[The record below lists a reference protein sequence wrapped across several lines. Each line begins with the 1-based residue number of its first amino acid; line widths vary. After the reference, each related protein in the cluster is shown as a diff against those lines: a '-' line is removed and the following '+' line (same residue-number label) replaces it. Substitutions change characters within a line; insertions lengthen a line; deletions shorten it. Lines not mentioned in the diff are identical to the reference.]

1 MPKSNSSASKYRK
14 EVVLYKEH
22 AAKLHRH
29 LKPNIS
35 SYAKAHNLGYKRLLR
50 AYNNAPTR
58 SDKKPT
64 NCRLNDTQDLALE
77 RYLDAINAIGFG
89 IHHRMIA
96 QQAYA
101 LLQESYIGPDESPP
115 PLGNNWA
122 RRWLQRHQKYRRI
135 KTKPMEVQRMLA
147 QQPDALR
154 QWFEQ
159 LQATIEQLGVQH
171 DDMYNMDETGCRIG
185 VASSQYVYSTGGQQV
200 FIANANNRELIT
212 LVECVCS
219 TGFAIEPMVIIKAAT
234 IMEQWVVDLP
244 NNYLIATSESG
255 YSNDELALAWLKHFD
270 RRTKQRSTGAWR
282 LLLVDGHGSHSTRE
296 FIQYAEQQHIQ
307 LFALPPH
314 TTHLLQ
320 PLDVGCFQPLKWYHG
335 RCLEWASRTGSK
347 DINKADF
354 LATLAEIRR
363 LTFTRTTIQSGWRRT
378 GLAPWKPELVL
389 DQLQLRDTD
398 SEYERATPPPAQ
410 LRQTTPCI
418 QSSSPPLGSS
428 PSCPLPLQRF
438 TQVRIALQSE
448 QLSARRRRRRAR
460 GERDELDWDTTP
472 EPENPRPGDAAWVT
486 PKTVRQ
492 IQAQEPFVYAV
503 LREHL
508 PRDVAASVIKHQ
520 RGVSAIAR
528 IAEGL
533 QRELH
538 HTEAAQL
545 AKGERRRRKR
555 RALEAGGGPIY
566 SQDARLLVQRRQ
578 VNDVARLQQEL
589 AARSLREVTTIGNK
603 WKRIRPTIRNW
614 GKRYLKRAASGVTI
628 MRDVTCWQYAIN
640 DCDYNTKAQYKLQR
654 VQEDRSVKYNE
665 SMLTT
670 DNTEAAEV
678 AAAVRR
684 QVCPYQL
691 LCQLSQHQDDS
702 NDDDITDRE
711 DELLNIHEIDSPCP
725 RIESQQSLS
734 SSKILDKI
742 ASYIDSSDYDHDYN
756 SDVYSS
762 GS

>member
-1 MPKSNSSASKYRK
+1 MSKSNSSALKYGK

-35 SYAKAHNLGYKRLLR
+35 SYAKAHNLAYKRLLR

-96 QQAYA
+96 QRAYA

-115 PLGNNWA
+115 
-122 RRWLQRHQKYRRI
+122 
-135 KTKPMEVQRMLA
+135 
-147 QQPDALR
+147 
-154 QWFEQ
+154 
-159 LQATIEQLGVQH
+159 
-171 DDMYNMDETGCRIG
+171 
-185 VASSQYVYSTGGQQV
+185 
-200 FIANANNRELIT
+200 
-212 LVECVCS
+212 
-219 TGFAIEPMVIIKAAT
+219 
-234 IMEQWVVDLP
+234 
-244 NNYLIATSESG
+244 
-255 YSNDELALAWLKHFD
+255 
-270 RRTKQRSTGAWR
+270 
-282 LLLVDGHGSHSTRE
+282 LL
-296 FIQYAEQQHIQ
+296 
-307 LFALPPH
+307 
-314 TTHLLQ
+314 
-320 PLDVGCFQPLKWYHG
+320 
-335 RCLEWASRTGSK
+335 

-354 LATLAEIRR
+354 LETLAEIRR
-363 LTFTRTTIQSGWRRT
+363 LTFARTTIQSGWRRT

-398 SEYERATPPPAQ
+398 SEYERATPPPTQ

-418 QSSSPPLGSS
+418 QSPSPPLGSS

-448 QLSARRRRRRAR
+448 QLSARGRRRRAR

-520 RGVSAIAR
+520 RGVSTIAR

-545 AKGERRRRKR
+545 AK
-555 RALEAGGGPIY
+555 
-566 SQDARLLVQRRQ
+566 
-578 VNDVARLQQEL
+578 
-589 AARSLREVTTIGNK
+589 
-603 WKRIRPTIRNW
+603 
-614 GKRYLKRAASGVTI
+614 ASGVTV

-670 DNTEAAEV
+670 DNTGAAEV

-691 LCQLSQHQDDS
+691 VCQLSQHQDDS
-702 NDDDITDRE
+702 NDDDITDKE

-734 SSKILDKI
+734 SSEILDKI
-742 ASYIDSSDYDHDYN
+742 ASYIDSSDYDYDYSSN
-756 SDVYSS
+756 VFSS